1 MRTRLTDLLN
11 IRVPV
16 IQGGLAYLAYADL
29 AAAVSAAGGLGQ
41 ITAASF
47 PSAEDLRREIAL
59 ARQATDR
66 PFGVNFAL
74 GHWQWEAHL
83 DVAAEER
90 VPVISVTGGN
100 PEPVFRRLEGLPVKK
115 LVLVAGVR
123 QAQKAEALGADAV
136 ISVGFEGG
144 GHLGRDDLGTLVL
157 VARVVDSVRIPV
169 AASGGI
175 ADGRGLAAALALG
188 ADGVEM
194 GTRFV
199 ATRECRA
206 HAAYKEAL
214 MRAGEADTVVIER
227 SLGRPGR
234 ALRSGFTEAILER
247 EAAGAGLA
255 DLLPYIG
262 GEANRRAALEGRMGE
277 GFAWAGQAAGLI
289 DDIPSVAELLA
300 RMEAEAHRAWER
312 LGGALGM

>member
-1 MRTRLTDLLN
+1 VQTRLTELLN
-11 IRVPV
+11 IRLPV

-47 PSAEDLRREIAL
+47 QTAEDLRREIAR

-74 GHWQWEAHL
+74 GHWEWEAHL
-83 DVAAEER
+83 EVAAEEQ

-136 ISVGFEGG
+136 IAVGFEGG

-157 VARVVDSVRIPV
+157 VARIVDSVRIPV

-206 HAAYKEAL
+206 HPAYKEAL
-214 MRAGEADTVVIER
+214 LRAGEADTVVIER

-247 EAAGAGLA
+247 EAAGTGVA

-262 GEANRRAALEGRMGE
+262 GAANRRAALEGRLDE
-277 GFAWAGQAAGLI
+277 GFAWAGQASGLI
-289 DDIPSVAELLA
+289 QDIPSVAELLS
-300 RMEAEAHRAWER
+300 RMEEEAGQAWQR
-312 LGGALGM
+312 LGGALDR